1 MPPPIRHPQTAS
13 TLVTPC
19 RRLLAAFLAWA
30 ALSFGSA
37 ARATPLDHLEQ
48 LLRPHALAEQMRL
61 VNLAINELE
70 HAPTPAA
77 WQTPAELLQR
87 GAGDCKDLA
96 YAKYW
101 VLQRVAQGHRAM
113 RLGYGQIHLEGRWQ
127 LHLVLLVWTDE
138 GEPWVLD
145 NVVQDIRRLSER
157 PELALQ
163 FSFDQTRYY
172 SGTGHQTLTGTRV
185 KGWDALRERMAPP
198 APQATQL
205 RFLPLRLAS

>member
-1 MPPPIRHPQTAS
+1 MTAPTLPMP
-13 TLVTPC
+13 LC
-19 RRLLAAFLAWA
+19 RLLAALLAWA
-30 ALSFGSA
+30 ALLFGSA
-37 ARATPLDHLEQ
+37 AQAAPLDHLKQ
-48 LLRPHALAEQMRL
+48 LLRPHALPEQMRL

-70 HAPTPAA
+70 HVPTPAA

-101 VLQRVAQGHRAM
+101 ILKRVAQGPQRM

-138 GEPWVLD
+138 GDPWVLD
-145 NVVQDIRRLSER
+145 NVVQDIRRLGQR
-157 PELALQ
+157 PELALK
-163 FSFDQTRYY
+163 FSFDEARYY
-172 SGTGHQTLTGTRV
+172 TGTGHQTMTGVRV
-185 KGWDALRERMAPP
+185 KGWDTLQDRMGTA
-198 APQATQL
+198 ATQATQL

>member
-1 MPPPIRHPQTAS
+1 MPPRNRHPMTAS
-13 TLVTPC
+13 TRSTPFH
-19 RRLLAAFLAWA
+19 RLLALLLAWA
-30 ALSFGSA
+30 ALLFGSA
-37 ARATPLDHLEQ
+37 TRATPLDHLEQ
-48 LLRPHALAEQMRL
+48 LLRPHALAEQLRL
-61 VNLAINELE
+61 VNLAINDLE

-101 VLQRVAQGHRAM
+101 ILQRVAQGHRGM

-145 NVVQDIRRLSER
+145 NVVQDIRRLGAR

-163 FSFDQTRYY
+163 FSFDEARYY
-172 SGTGHQTLTGTRV
+172 TGTSRQPLTGTRV
-185 KGWDALRERMAPP
+185 KGWDTLRDRMAPP
-198 APQATQL
+198 ATQATQL

>member
-1 MPPPIRHPQTAS
+1 MPTLTHPPLTAP
-13 TLVTPC
+13 TLRTPLG
-19 RRLLAAFLAWA
+19 RLLAALLAWA
-30 ALSFGSA
+30 ALLFVSA
-37 ARATPLDHLEQ
+37 AQAAPLDHLKQ
-48 LLRPHALAEQMRL
+48 SLRPHALPEQMRL

-70 HAPTPAA
+70 HVPTPAA

-101 VLQRVAQGHRAM
+101 ILQRVAQGHRGM

-145 NVVQDIRRLSER
+145 NVVQDIRRLGAR
-157 PELALQ
+157 PDLALK
-163 FSFDQTRYY
+163 FSFDEARYY
-172 SGTGHQTLTGTRV
+172 TGTSRQALTGTRV
-185 KGWDALRERMAPP
+185 KGWDALRDRMAPP
-198 APQATQL
+198 ATQATQL